1 MIASTYIGLGKAD
14 LALKNYNEALQ
25 TYREIGDKQ
34 DTAAVLLNIGK
45 FYHDHG
51 KFDDGL
57 RLFKEALLMEREVGN
72 EISQALCL
80 NSIGSAYFSKADYEN
95 ARTYFEQALQ
105 MRERYKVASDIADTL
120 HNIAETDMMTGQYDQ
135 ALKQYLRA
143 LDLRRSANDK
153 QGAAIESDSIGILFQ
168 YQGRYGA
175 AVKSREEG
183 VHTLRDLKDR
193 SYWMAYTLSG
203 YGDALVQVGRFDDA
217 AKAFNDAMDV
227 ARELKNQPLI
237 AQISEWQGISFLY
250 RGDLKSTKPLL
261 DAAVR
266 AAAGTGDQQLMLET
280 KLATIKLALKQGQTQ
295 AAIQAL
301 MGFSDRADAIGLKY
315 LAVEA
320 SGYYGEALMGRRD
333 YPHAEQELRRA
344 LERSDKLGMRMLSVR
359 NNFLFGELLR
369 STQKA
374 AEAAGHYREAAH
386 LIDEMRKEPGAE
398 TLLQRPDLQSMYT
411 EASQWSQSAKN

>member
-1 MIASTYIGLGKAD
+1 MIATAYVGLGKPD

-25 TYREIGDKQ
+25 TYREIGDKK
-34 DTAAVLLNIGK
+34 DTAAVLLNMGQ

-57 RLFKEALLMEREVGN
+57 RLFKEALLIEREVGD
-72 EISQALCL
+72 EIYQAMCL
-80 NSIGSAYFSKADYEN
+80 NSIGNEYLSKADYEN

-105 MRERYKVASDIADTL
+105 MREKYKIPSDIADTL
-120 HNIAETDMMTGQYDQ
+120 HNIAETDMMTGQYDE
-135 ALKQYLRA
+135 ALKRYLRA
-143 LDLRRSANDK
+143 LDLRRGANDK
-153 QGAAIESDSIGILFQ
+153 QGAAIESDSMGILFQ

-175 AVKSREEG
+175 AVKSREQG
-183 VHTLRDLKDR
+183 VLTFRDLKDR

-203 YGDALVQVGRFDDA
+203 YGDTLVQVGRFDDA
-217 AKAFNDAMDV
+217 AKALTDAMDV
-227 ARELKNQPLI
+227 ARELKNQSLV
-237 AQISEWQGISFLY
+237 AQISERQGVSFLE
-250 RGDLKSTKPLL
+250 RGDLTSAKPLL

-266 AAAGTGDQQLMLET
+266 AAAGAGDHQLMLET
-280 KLATIKLALKQGQTQ
+280 KLATINLALKQGQTGS
-295 AAIQAL
+295 AIQGL
-301 MGFSDRADAIGLKY
+301 KGFSAQADAIGLKY
-315 LAVEA
+315 LAIEA
-320 SGYYGEALMGRRD
+320 SGYYAEALMGRRD

-344 LERSDKLGMRMLSVR
+344 LELSDKLGMRMLSAR

-398 TLLQRPDLQSMYT
+398 TLLQRPDLQTMYT
-411 EASQWSQSAKN
+411 EASRWSQSVQN